1 MVRRKLTQKIDI
13 MEGELVDCEGD
24 EALQKSVFV
33 SREEL
38 VDIWQRSKALHED
51 NRRRR
56 YTSMENNME
65 PNPTKGCT

>member
-38 VDIWQRSKALHED
+38 VDMAKIKGI
-51 NRRRR
+51 
-56 YTSMENNME
+56 TSRQ
-65 PNPTKGCT
+65 